1 MIDLNPEKIAHNV
14 WNKLLEYKRNPGN
27 KMLTDGEILANMI
40 ANGTITLEE
49 LNIAF
54 DVRKNKNKSR

>member
-1 MIDLNPEKIAHNV
+1 MKDLSPEEIA
-14 WNKLLEYKRNPGN
+14 NKVCSKLEEYKKKPGYN
-27 KMLTDGEILANMI
+27 ILTDSEILANMI